1 MPNIASAAKRHR
13 QSLKRRSKNRAVK
26 SELKTE
32 IRQVREASAAGKIEQ
47 AEADFRLAVSK
58 IDRAAGKPLP
68 SVAAELGAGSAAQ
81 LFLKWVLGDQAVTV
95 ILTGTRNAVHAR
107 ENLEAV
113 SGRVPDAAQRKAI
126 SDWFARL

>member
-58 IDRAAGKPLP
+58 IDRAAGKRIIHPNR
-68 SVAAELGAGSAAQ
+68 AARIKSRLSAS
-81 LFLKWVLGDQAVTV
+81 LK
-95 ILTGTRNAVHAR
+95 
-107 ENLEAV
+107 
-113 SGRVPDAAQRKAI
+113 AAKKK
-126 SDWFARL
+126 